1 MNAEEFL
8 AVLRARRSVRRF
20 RPEPVAH
27 AVLERLIEH
36 AAWAPSA
43 SNRQD
48 WLFIA
53 VTREETRR
61 ALGEAVRRR
70 WSEMIAA
77 NRDAGWVAELERYAV
92 HFSGFTAAPAVI
104 GVACRE
110 PDELMKHL
118 AGAEAVWVGGGA
130 ASAAMAAQTLM
141 LAAHAIGLGT
151 CCMTGA
157 LAAQDQLKSILGL
170 GRRHEMVCLIA
181 LGWPDEHPPA
191 PPRKPTEEVLRF
203 LE

>member
-1 MNAEEFL
+1 VNAEEFL

-61 ALGEAVRRR
+61 ALGEAVCRR
-70 WSEMIAA
+70 WSEIIAA

-130 ASAAMAAQTLM
+130 ASAAMAAQNLM
-141 LAAHAIGLGT
+141 LAAHALDLGS
-151 CCMTGA
+151 CCYTGA
-157 LAAQDQLKSILGL
+157 LAARAELEELL
-170 GRRHEMVCLIA
+170 AVPRRWRLLCLI
-181 LGWPDEHPPA
+181 GVGVPDEQPVAPA
-191 PPRKPTEEVLRF
+191 RKPVAEIARF
-203 LE
+203 IE